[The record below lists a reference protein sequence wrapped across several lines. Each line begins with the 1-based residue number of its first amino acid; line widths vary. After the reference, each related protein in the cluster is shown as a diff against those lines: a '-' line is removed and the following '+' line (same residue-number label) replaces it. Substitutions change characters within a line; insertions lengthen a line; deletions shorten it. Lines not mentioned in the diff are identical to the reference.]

1 MPRGKMCSMA
11 RPRDSYRA
19 SLAKQYQLS
28 KHVRDHLQPALLD
41 QLEMCRDEPARRL
54 LLGKGREDEG
64 MTIRYGRWTYNHQ
77 DYNLVFG
84 RGLYTVNL
92 TLIRSSAAMLE
103 AIFEIHSQSWATAM
117 VVEDFLDALEE
128 IFTPLDT
135 LCPNGEDKRLPQDFL
150 LARED
155 SDVSTAW

>member
-1 MPRGKMCSMA
+1 MDSRWIDRQRRRAWA
-11 RPRDSYRA
+11 RKYGLTDK
-19 SLAKQYQLS
+19 AKLGLS
-28 KHVRDHLQPALLD
+28 RALLD
-41 QLEMCRDEPARRL
+41 QLERCRDEPARRL
-54 LLGKGREDEG
+54 LLGQGREDKG

-103 AIFEIHSQSWATAM
+103 AIFEIHAQSWATAM

-128 IFTPLDT
+128 IFTPRDT
-135 LCPNGEDKRLPQDFL
+135 LCPNGQDKRLPQDFL